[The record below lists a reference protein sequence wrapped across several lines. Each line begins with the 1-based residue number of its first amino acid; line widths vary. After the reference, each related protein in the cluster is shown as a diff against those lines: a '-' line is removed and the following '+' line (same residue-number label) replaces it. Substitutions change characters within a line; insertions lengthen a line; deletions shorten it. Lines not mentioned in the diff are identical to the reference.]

1 MYNKWLPNVEAIK
14 LLVTNNTSYIV
25 VTLQVYKSDF
35 QMKLIYSAHVVTNV
49 YMPYI
54 IVTPSVQKVA
64 SKC

>member
-1 MYNKWLPNVEAIK
+1 MEQYD
-14 LLVTNNTSYIV
+14 TSYTV
-25 VTLQVYKSDF
+25 VTLQVYKNGF
-35 QMKLIYSAHVVTNV
+35 QLQLLCSAHVVTNV